1 MPILNIAGYKFIT
14 LDNLPALKATLHAHA
29 SSLELKGTILL
40 SREGINVSLAGLET
54 HLTQFIQHLH
64 RDERF
69 NDMRF
74 HQTYSP
80 KVPFRYLKVKI
91 KKEII
96 TLRQPCVDA
105 VKERAGSISPQELK
119 QWLDEKRDIVL
130 LDTRNDYEYAEGS
143 FKSAVT
149 LPINDFG
156 AFPNVLDD
164 LPQDKPI
171 VMFCTGGIRCEKAA
185 LYMQAQG
192 FSNVLQLDSGI
203 LGYFAKMG
211 GAHYE
216 GNCFV
221 FDERVSVTPELEP
234 TH

>member
-1 MPILNIAGYKFIT
+1 MQILNIAGYKFIT
-14 LDNLPALKATLHAHA
+14 LDNLLALKSKLHTKA
-29 SSLELKGTILL
+29 SELLLKGTILI
-40 SREGINVSLAGLET
+40 SQEGINLSLAGNEAD
-54 HLTQFIQHLH
+54 LTQFILQL
-64 RDERF
+64 RADERF
-69 NDMRF
+69 SDMRF

-80 KVPFRYLKVKI
+80 AVPFRYLKVKI

-96 TLRQPCVDA
+96 TLRQPVVDTIS
-105 VKERAGSISPQELK
+105 ERAASITPAELK
-119 QWLDEKRDIVL
+119 QWLDENRDVVL
-130 LDTRNDYEYAEGS
+130 LDTRNDYEYEAGS
-143 FKSAVT
+143 FKNAVT

-156 AFPNVLDD
+156 HFPAAVKD

-203 LGYFAKMG
+203 LGYFAQVG

-221 FDERVSVTPELEP
+221 FDERISLTPTLKP
-234 TH
+234 A